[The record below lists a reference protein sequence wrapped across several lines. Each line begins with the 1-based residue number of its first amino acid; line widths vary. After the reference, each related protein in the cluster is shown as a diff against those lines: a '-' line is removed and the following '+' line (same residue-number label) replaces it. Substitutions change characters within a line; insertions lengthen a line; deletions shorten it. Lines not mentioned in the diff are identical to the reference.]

1 MPIAADQR
9 HPNALKPKKP
19 RKPPGLAGLS
29 LANLAPENSF
39 VLSDTGTFQK
49 GGFRINA
56 AGVQDCPAKK
66 VGTHAAHASSRTRT
80 RARTPEHARSHML
93 AEHSSGLLL
102 TAGTHVAPSQG
113 DRLPPRSYPH
123 STPRP
128 STTRRLATTRNTE
141 EITAGTNRAPRPS
154 RPHRRNT
161 CSPAPTSQQSSALH
175 RRTKACT
182 APLPPSSPQHATRHV
197 DLPGCA
203 VG

>member
-66 VGTHAAHASSRTRT
+66 VGTQLTHAHT
-80 RARTPEHARSHML
+80 
-93 AEHSSGLLL
+93 HS
-102 TAGTHVAPSQG
+102 
-113 DRLPPRSYPH
+113 
-123 STPRP
+123 
-128 STTRRLATTRNTE
+128 
-141 EITAGTNRAPRPS
+141 
-154 RPHRRNT
+154 
-161 CSPAPTSQQSSALH
+161 C
-175 RRTKACT
+175 
-182 APLPPSSPQHATRHV
+182 
-197 DLPGCA
+197 
-203 VG
+203 